1 MSSAACLAATGGLAQ
16 PESVRLLRILIV
28 TDAWKPQVN
37 GVVRTLDTL
46 AREAA
51 RRGHVVGVVSPD
63 AFPTMAMP
71 SYPEIRLAL
80 MPGRRLARM
89 IEAFRPDCIHLAT
102 EGPLGWA
109 ARRWCLRHGIP
120 FTTAYHTRFPE
131 YLRPRLGVPLALSY
145 AVMRRFHRP
154 SAGVMVATRSIR
166 EALAA
171 RGFANL
177 RPWTRGVDLSRFVP
191 AAGRHALPAALA
203 GLRRP
208 VAACVGRLAVE
219 KNVEAFLNI
228 PWEGT
233 KLVVGDGPAMA
244 RLRARH
250 PEAVFVGARH
260 GEDLVR
266 HFQAAD
272 VFVFPS
278 LTDTFGLV
286 ILEALACGVPVAAF
300 PVPGP
305 IDVLTPAVGVTGPD
319 LAAAARA
326 ALALSPTACRNHALG
341 FTWEATTDLFLHD
354 LAPFHR
360 AWPEPSDRD
369 PPVLVPYRPR
379 VPVG

>member
-1 MSSAACLAATGGLAQ
+1 MSSMVCLAATERFVQ
-16 PESVRLLRILIV
+16 PESDRPLRILIV

-37 GVVRTLDTL
+37 GVVRTLDTI

-51 RRGHVVGVVSPD
+51 RRGHVVGLVSPD

-80 MPGRRLARM
+80 LPGRRLARM
-89 IEAFRPDCIHLAT
+89 IAGFRPDCIHLAT

-109 ARRWCLRHGIP
+109 ARRWCLRRNIP

-191 AAGRHALPAALA
+191 APGRSALPPALA

-208 VAACVGRLAVE
+208 VAAYVGRLAVE
-219 KNVEAFLNI
+219 KNVEAFLAM

-233 KLVVGDGPAMA
+233 KLVVGDGPAMN

-250 PEAVFVGARH
+250 PEALFVGARH
-260 GEDLVR
+260 GDDLVR

-286 ILEALACGVPVAAF
+286 ILEALACGVPVAAY

-305 IDVLTPAVGVTGPD
+305 IDVLSPAVGVTGPD

-326 ALALSPTACRNHALG
+326 ALGLSPAACRSHALG
-341 FTWEATTDLFLHD
+341 FTWEATTDLFLQD
-354 LAPFHR
+354 LAPFAHP
-360 AWPEPSDRD
+360 WPEQPLRGPAVSI
-369 PPVLVPYRPR
+369 PYRPR
-379 VPVG
+379 ES